1 MIFQRLNMKKIH
13 GIFSGKYFWKFGEC
27 NGGRNIWVESWVYLV
42 YLQIF
47 WELFYTWK
55 MEFHDLVYI
64 FRVLL
69 AILRQLTL
77 GVRSAVRLTGSGPMD
92 S

>member
-1 MIFQRLNMKKIH
+1 
-13 GIFSGKYFWKFGEC
+13 
-27 NGGRNIWVESWVYLV
+27 
-42 YLQIF
+42 
-47 WELFYTWK
+47 

-69 AILRQLTL
+69 AILQQLTL

>member
-1 MIFQRLNMKKIH
+1 MIFQRLNMKKIN

-27 NGGRNIWVESWVYLV
+27 NGGRNIWVGSWVYLV
-42 YLQIF
+42 YLEIF
-47 WELFYTWK
+47 WEFFYTWK

-69 AILRQLTL
+69 AILQQLTL
-77 GVRSAVRLTGSGPMD
+77 EIRSAVRLTGSGPMD